1 MIAFQNGKKTE
12 AENIVIIS
20 CYGLKVELNS
30 GMRKFIFLFFIFGI
44 AITCNAQIRM
54 PDGRYKTLT
63 TVIDG
68 DTIPL
73 INLAPVEIIATLSP
87 EAAAQLKVYLKLR
100 RDVLRAYPY
109 ARLAETQLK
118 FINDSIQHIPGERD
132 KKKFIKATEKQ
143 LKNDFE
149 KDLKNLTINQG
160 RILIKLVDRQTGTTS
175 YHLVKELRGS
185 FQAFF
190 WQGLARLFGENLKDE
205 YEAEGEDAMIE
216 SIVQQIERGEL
227 PVQSVRK

>member
-1 MIAFQNGKKTE
+1 
-12 AENIVIIS
+12 
-20 CYGLKVELNS
+20 
-30 GMRKFIFLFFIFGI
+30 MRKVFLFFFTFCFSVI
-44 AITCNAQIRM
+44 ANAQLKM
-54 PDGRYKTLT
+54 PDGRYKTLAT
-63 TVIDG
+63 IIDG

-87 EAAAQLKVYLKLR
+87 EAAAQLKSYLKLR

-118 FINDSIQHIPGERD
+118 YVNDSIQHITNERE
-132 KKKFIKATEKQ
+132 KKRFIKITEKQ

-160 RILIKLVDRQTGTTS
+160 RILIKLVDRQTGSTS
-175 YHLVKELRGS
+175 YYLVKELRGS

-190 WQGLARLFGENLKDE
+190 WQGLARLFGENLKDD
-205 YEAEGEDAMIE
+205 YDAKGEDAMIE
-216 SIVQQIERGEL
+216 TIVQQIERGEL

>member
-1 MIAFQNGKKTE
+1 
-12 AENIVIIS
+12 
-20 CYGLKVELNS
+20 
-30 GMRKFIFLFFIFGI
+30 
-44 AITCNAQIRM
+44 M
-54 PDGRYKTLT
+54 PDGRYKTLA

-87 EAAAQLKVYLKLR
+87 EAAAQLKSYLKLR

-118 FINDSIQHIPGERD
+118 YVNDSIQHISNERD
-132 KKKFIKATEKQ
+132 KKRFIKATEKQ

-160 RILIKLVDRQTGTTS
+160 RILIKLVDRQTGSTS
-175 YHLVKELRGS
+175 YYLVKELRGS

-190 WQGLARLFGENLKDE
+190 WQSLARLFGENLKDD
-205 YEAEGEDAMIE
+205 YDAQGEDAMIE
-216 SIVQQIERGEL
+216 TIVQQIERGEL

>member
-1 MIAFQNGKKTE
+1 
-12 AENIVIIS
+12 
-20 CYGLKVELNS
+20 
-30 GMRKFIFLFFIFGI
+30 MRKVFSLYFIFCFSVI
-44 AITCNAQIRM
+44 AKAQLKM
-54 PDGRYKTLT
+54 PDGRYKTLA

-87 EAAAQLKVYLKLR
+87 EAAAQLKSYLKLR

-118 FINDSIQHIPGERD
+118 YVNDSIQHISNERD
-132 KKKFIKATEKQ
+132 KKRFIKATEKQ

-160 RILIKLVDRQTGTTS
+160 RILIKLVDRQTGSTS
-175 YHLVKELRGS
+175 YYLVKELRGS

-190 WQGLARLFGENLKDE
+190 WQSLARLFGENLKDD
-205 YEAEGEDAMIE
+205 YDAQGEDAMIE
-216 SIVQQIERGEL
+216 TIVQQIERGEL

>member
-1 MIAFQNGKKTE
+1 
-12 AENIVIIS
+12 
-20 CYGLKVELNS
+20 
-30 GMRKFIFLFFIFGI
+30 MRKFLLLLFYCCLSY
-44 AITCNAQIRM
+44 AVNAQLKM
-54 PDGRYKTLT
+54 PDGSYKVLT

-87 EAAAQLKVYLKLR
+87 EAAARMKVYLKLR
-100 RDVLRAYPY
+100 RDVLRTYPY

-118 FINDSIQHIPGERD
+118 FVNDSMAHIPNERD
-132 KKKFIKATEKQ
+132 RKRFVKETEKQ

-149 KDLKNLTINQG
+149 KDLKNLTITQG
-160 RILIKLVDRQTGTTS
+160 RILIKLIDRQTGSTS

-190 WQGLARLFGENLKDE
+190 WQGLARLFGENLKAE
-205 YEAEGEDAMIE
+205 YDSAGEDAMIE
-216 SIVQQIERGEL
+216 NIVQQIERGEL
-227 PVQSVRK
+227 PVQSVQK